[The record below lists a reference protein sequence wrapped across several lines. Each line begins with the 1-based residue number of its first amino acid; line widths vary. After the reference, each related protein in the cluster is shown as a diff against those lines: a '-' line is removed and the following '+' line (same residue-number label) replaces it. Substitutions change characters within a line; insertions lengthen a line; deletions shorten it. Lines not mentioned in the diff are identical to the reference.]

1 MVANQLFRIL
11 PDIEVVQQLL
21 HAFGLSSLD
30 DNNFFTKNTMK
41 EKNTADIFISMKQ
54 QLETY
59 YLPCKSKVYIDN
71 ITDKKCITILR
82 QFLKVHGYTLIS
94 KERYIDRKKLCVY
107 RLIKLDDKPTASP
120 TNKNKNIV
128 ISFE

>member
-1 MVANQLFRIL
+1 MVGNQLFRIL
-11 PDIEVVQQLL
+11 PDIEVVKNLL
-21 HAFGLSSLD
+21 EAFGLTSLD

-41 EKNTADIFISMKQ
+41 ENNTVDILTSMKQ

-94 KERYIDRKKLCVY
+94 KERYIDHQKLCVY

-120 TNKNKNIV
+120 TKKNKNIV